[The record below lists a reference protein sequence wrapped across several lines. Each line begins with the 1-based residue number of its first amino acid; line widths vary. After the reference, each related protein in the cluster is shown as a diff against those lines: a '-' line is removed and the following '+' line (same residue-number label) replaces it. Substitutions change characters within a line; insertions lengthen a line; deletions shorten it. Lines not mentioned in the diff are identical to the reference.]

1 MGQHTHKNKPA
12 PERSPKPGKNQNL
25 TQRATPMKPL
35 KINEPAPNFSP
46 YGMAVLWHI
55 KSQIAPLFANITQ
68 HWLWPK
74 KWNWLNQFWS

>member
-46 YGMAVLWHI
+46 YGMAVYHI
-55 KSQIAPLFANITQ
+55 IWRAVVPEELF
-68 HWLWPK
+68 
-74 KWNWLNQFWS
+74 

>member
-46 YGMAVLWHI
+46 YGMAVN
-55 KSQIAPLFANITQ
+55 KFLF
-68 HWLWPK
+68 
-74 KWNWLNQFWS
+74 